1 MRPISSV
8 FKRRKQRVD
17 KSNTNFSE
25 LMPITIHFDGSIEPR
40 NVSDDYDYVM
50 DLFYDKPGDIVVSK
64 IDLKNG
70 AVAIIPDGWNN
81 AVVTNHFMVYQPNLD
96 VINPQ
101 YFLQIIQAN
110 FFKNYLWR
118 NKVGAE
124 GRKEVK
130 IDFLESVHIPAPQIS
145 VQNKICNYWNEGKG
159 RLDAQFEARKRLLN
173 SLESDLLKATTN
185 FEGVGHSKA
194 FSTTYSGAKQ
204 WDVKAGRAAA
214 FIAANKGFVRL
225 GDFTEECTETVR
237 PWETPDAEWPV
248 YGVNNKE
255 GVFLNSLQR
264 GADFNAPY
272 KRIEKDWF
280 FHNPTRA
287 NVGSFGIVPEV
298 PVDAIT
304 SPEYQVWRL
313 KGGFL
318 PAFVSLI
325 IRTDYFL
332 SLVAFNRM
340 GGVKQ
345 RMYYANLADIRL
357 PMVLLEEQQRI
368 ADEYTAIQAELLLAK
383 ADLELRKGDIEKM
396 ILGTMKI
403 EGA

>member
-1 MRPISSV
+1 MPALNTPRHERVFATLYSSTSRWDPGSYHEFRWSWPQNVMRPISSV

-145 VQNKICNYWNEGKG
+145 VQNKICNY
-159 RLDAQFEARKRLLN
+159 
-173 SLESDLLKATTN
+173 
-185 FEGVGHSKA
+185 
-194 FSTTYSGAKQ
+194 
-204 WDVKAGRAAA
+204 
-214 FIAANKGFVRL
+214 
-225 GDFTEECTETVR
+225 
-237 PWETPDAEWPV
+237 
-248 YGVNNKE
+248 
-255 GVFLNSLQR
+255 
-264 GADFNAPY
+264 
-272 KRIEKDWF
+272 
-280 FHNPTRA
+280 
-287 NVGSFGIVPEV
+287 
-298 PVDAIT
+298 
-304 SPEYQVWRL
+304 
-313 KGGFL
+313 
-318 PAFVSLI
+318 
-325 IRTDYFL
+325 
-332 SLVAFNRM
+332 
-340 GGVKQ
+340 
-345 RMYYANLADIRL
+345 
-357 PMVLLEEQQRI
+357 
-368 ADEYTAIQAELLLAK
+368 
-383 ADLELRKGDIEKM
+383 
-396 ILGTMKI
+396 
-403 EGA
+403 